1 MTYLLG
7 KMMVFLLAAGIFGML
22 IGWLF
27 KRFFAVKRN
36 NTQLSL
42 FEAERKLHQQDMA
55 QLETNW
61 QEKYST
67 LNKERHKTKGLLST
81 QEQENLRLLNS
92 IKTNQQAL
100 NALEVDFTTLK
111 SEQLAAQDL
120 QHQQLSSAQR
130 QNAVLA
136 NKYAFMKTAALPDDL
151 QKISGIGEANE
162 QVLQENG
169 ITCYAQLAAFSAE
182 DEKRCGDK
190 LGIFSSRVSREAWV
204 KQAKILHKEKY
215 GEDV

>member
-7 KMMVFLLAAGIFGML
+7 KMIVFLLAAGIFGML

-27 KRFFAVKRN
+27 KHFFAVKRN

-42 FEAERKLHQQDMA
+42 FEAERKLHQQDMT

-67 LNKERHKTKGLLST
+67 LNKERHKTKSLLNT

-92 IKTNQQAL
+92 IKTNQQAF
-100 NALEVDFTTLK
+100 NALEVDLTTLK
-111 SEQLAAQDL
+111 SEKLAAQDL
-120 QHQQLSSAQR
+120 QHQLSSVQR

-169 ITCYAQLAAFSAE
+169 ITN
-182 DEKRCGDK
+182 
-190 LGIFSSRVSREAWV
+190 I
-204 KQAKILHKEKY
+204 
-215 GEDV
+215 

>member
-190 LGIFSSRVSREAWV
+190 LGTFSSRVSREAWV